1 MVEYQIAVNRKQRV
15 AYVPKILLETFGY
28 DLRLTPDTKAA
39 LVYPKGASIPQI
51 LASLRHLHDHFVILA
66 GKESSLGLGVEQ

>member
-39 LVYPKGASIPQI
+39 LVYPKGASISQI
-51 LASLRHLHDHFVILA
+51 LASLRHLQDHFSILA
-66 GKESSLGLGVEQ
+66 GKDNPATLGGS